1 MLPLIDVRRTALDAA
16 CRRYGVE
23 RLDVFGSAVR
33 GSFDEAESDLDFL
46 VSFTPEARLKAFDNF
61 FGLRESLEEL
71 FERPI
76 DLVTK
81 NSLRNP
87 YLIRAIEHERQLVYA
102 A

>member
-1 MLPLIDVRRTALDAA
+1 MLTVIETRKSALAAA
-16 CRRYGVE
+16 CRQFGVE
-23 RLDVFGSAVR
+23 QLDVFGSAVT
-33 GSFDEAESDLDFL
+33 GSFEQTVSDLDFL

-61 FGLRESLEEL
+61 FGLRECLEEL
-71 FERPI
+71 FGCPI
-76 DLVTK
+76 DLVTQ